1 MLIKSAKTLA
11 QTVWFSQLKNDKSGL
26 FLNWNK
32 VLKIVVAYRWLY
44 DEIKVFITKLALFS
58 TTKDSKAVLC
68 GGTPTTIISCNCKF
82 ILFLKFS
89 CNKVCQSKTFMNRKF
104 NFDVSKKIIND
115 HIIFD
120 ISFNFNYYI
129 IWYFAENFRN
139 WKLSL
144 NKSISNF
151 NKKVIKL
158 IEFHCP
164 TANGYILFFTFILIL
179 RYFLITMFYF
189 VLKRSIFIITLCL
202 ADIIKSLIISF

>member
-1 MLIKSAKTLA
+1 MSWYCLTEHCKQTREDSVSLITAAEILICPTSQKSCKFIISKYWFKSKWVVQGTRMLIKSAKTLA

-139 WKLSL
+139 WKLFWINPL
-144 NKSISNF
+144 
-151 NKKVIKL
+151 V
-158 IEFHCP
+158 
-164 TANGYILFFTFILIL
+164 ILI
-179 RYFLITMFYF
+179 
-189 VLKRSIFIITLCL
+189 K
-202 ADIIKSLIISF
+202 K